1 MSENETKRDSSP
13 KNVNSVGALGDLD
26 HSRRAAWRQFMF
38 LFCCFFMF
46 ENWSSFTSIVW
57 EILLFSC
64 QTPAVFCGLT
74 KLILTFNQH
83 EGEEVMAE
91 FSFLG
96 EHPQA
101 Q

>member
-1 MSENETKRDSSP
+1 M
-13 KNVNSVGALGDLD
+13 V
-26 HSRRAAWRQFMF
+26 
-38 LFCCFFMF
+38 LFCCV
-46 ENWSSFTSIVW
+46 FTFDSATV
-57 EILLFSC
+57 FSC